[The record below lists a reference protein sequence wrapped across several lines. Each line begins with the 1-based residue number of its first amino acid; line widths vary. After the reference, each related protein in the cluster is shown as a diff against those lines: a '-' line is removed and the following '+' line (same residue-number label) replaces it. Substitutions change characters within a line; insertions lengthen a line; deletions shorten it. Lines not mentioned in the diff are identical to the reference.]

1 LAKIDSSP
9 NLLDIWT
16 RRGAEV
22 VGQTL
27 ENPEYQSA
35 AREANKA
42 YRHWHKIQFI
52 ARDSGLDPELLW
64 LTIKLGRSFRNQH
77 LPFTSNQGEP
87 LQYTVP
93 DLVQRELMLV
103 DQQLAGRLA
112 LDGEERI
119 PADLS
124 DRYIVSSLMEEAIAS
139 SQLEGASTVHR
150 VAKDM
155 LRRGRDPRNRDE
167 RMILNNYR
175 AIQWIR
181 EHKHEPLTP
190 LTLIEMQRMLTEG
203 TLENPD
209 ECGRFRLVS
218 EPVVVEDPYGEV
230 LHEPPHAST
239 LSPRL
244 EKLCAFAN
252 EDARHAEPFIHPVLR
267 ACVLHF
273 QLAYDHPFCDGN
285 GRTARL
291 LFYWLMHRSGY
302 WMFEYLPLSRLILRG
317 PAKYQLA
324 FEYVETD
331 EFDLTY
337 FLVYSARL
345 ISMAR
350 GELTEY
356 LTRKRK
362 DTLEARRVFAQE
374 NMNDRQ
380 RVFLLESTE
389 RPDHEWTIEIY
400 QAIYGIAYGTA
411 RSDLLH
417 LETMGYLRRQQV
429 GNKYVFTTCDPSPK
443 H

>member
-1 LAKIDSSP
+1 
-9 NLLDIWT
+9 
-16 RRGAEV
+16 
-22 VGQTL
+22 
-27 ENPEYQSA
+27 
-35 AREANKA
+35 
-42 YRHWHKIQFI
+42 
-52 ARDSGLDPELLW
+52 
-64 LTIKLGRSFRNQH
+64 
-77 LPFTSNQGEP
+77 
-87 LQYTVP
+87 
-93 DLVQRELMLV
+93 
-103 DQQLAGRLA
+103 
-112 LDGEERI
+112 
-119 PADLS
+119 
-124 DRYIVSSLMEEAIAS
+124 
-139 SQLEGASTVHR
+139 
-150 VAKDM
+150 
-155 LRRGRDPRNRDE
+155 
-167 RMILNNYR
+167 
-175 AIQWIR
+175 
-181 EHKHEPLTP
+181 
-190 LTLIEMQRMLTEG
+190 
-203 TLENPD
+203 
-209 ECGRFRLVS
+209 
-218 EPVVVEDPYGEV
+218 
-230 LHEPPHAST
+230 
-239 LSPRL
+239 
-244 EKLCAFAN
+244 
-252 EDARHAEPFIHPVLR
+252 
-267 ACVLHF
+267 
-273 QLAYDHPFCDGN
+273 
-285 GRTARL
+285 
-291 LFYWLMHRSGY
+291 
-302 WMFEYLPLSRLILRG
+302 MFEYLPLSRLILRG